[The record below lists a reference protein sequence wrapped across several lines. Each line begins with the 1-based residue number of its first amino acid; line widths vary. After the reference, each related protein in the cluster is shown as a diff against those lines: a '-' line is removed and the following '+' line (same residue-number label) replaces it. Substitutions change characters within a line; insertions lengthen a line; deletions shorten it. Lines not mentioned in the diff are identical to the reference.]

1 MIQGR
6 KMYHRHTVR
15 FTETM
20 GMKGENKDMGR
31 PTERARIT
39 IIEGGTVADGI
50 TIIRKTGDLTIDT
63 WGMRGTM
70 TNSIFADIVCL
81 RGVAEMGTMV
91 ISGIRDGHILLTIN
105 NRDMMIDAINL
116 HKPV

>member
-1 MIQGR
+1 
-6 KMYHRHTVR
+6 MYFRHTVL

-20 GMKGENKDMGR
+20 GMKEKNKDMGK
-31 PTERARIT
+31 PTERAKIM

-50 TIIRKTGDLTIDT
+50 TIIRKMGDLTIDT

-70 TNSIFADIVCL
+70 TSSIFADIVCL
-81 RGVAEMGTMV
+81 HGVAEMGIVV

-105 NRDMMIDAINL
+105 RDMMTGAINL